1 MPQFHLIAPSG
12 YCINQE
18 AAQRGVQRLLEM
30 GHQVE
35 NQTIIPRRMQ
45 RFAGTWSPTLMP
57 LTASPTLATD
67 RKSVV

>member
-30 GHQVE
+30 GHQVKIR
-35 NQTIIPRRMQ
+35 QLSPAACSVLPVPRR
-45 RFAGTWSPTLMP
+45 R
-57 LTASPTLATD
+57 D
-67 RKSVV
+67 

>member
-35 NQTIIPRRMQ
+35 NQTIIPAACSVLPVRR
-45 RFAGTWSPTLMP
+45 RR
-57 LTASPTLATD
+57 D
-67 RKSVV
+67 